1 MSGCSIVRITSQ
13 IDNQE
18 PKEIKIIKRY
28 TNMDEL
34 DNEITDEELNQIIK
48 DMDETPDE
56 DMEYLGDEELDD
68 EDAQDMSDEDM
79 MADDETEDEYL

>member
-1 MSGCSIVRITSQ
+1 MQGCSIVRITSQ

-48 DMDETPDE
+48 DMEETPDE

-68 EDAQDMSDEDM
+68 EDAADMSDEEM

>member
-1 MSGCSIVRITSQ
+1 MQGCSIVRITSQ

-48 DMDETPDE
+48 DMEETPDE

-68 EDAQDMSDEDM
+68 EDSQDMSDEDM